1 MAECWMPREVAK
13 PQAPILP
20 FPLLSTAFT
29 GPWRKEGREERKACR
44 LDLKCSSLRHRR
56 RESGQSRWKLPRGKE
71 REKERRKEY

>member
-1 MAECWMPREVAK
+1 MAECWMPGEAAK

-29 GPWRKEGREERKACR
+29 GPWRKEGSGERKACR
-44 LDLKCSSLRHRR
+44 LDLKCSSWRHR
-56 RESGQSRWKLPRGKE
+56 RESGQSGWELLRGKE